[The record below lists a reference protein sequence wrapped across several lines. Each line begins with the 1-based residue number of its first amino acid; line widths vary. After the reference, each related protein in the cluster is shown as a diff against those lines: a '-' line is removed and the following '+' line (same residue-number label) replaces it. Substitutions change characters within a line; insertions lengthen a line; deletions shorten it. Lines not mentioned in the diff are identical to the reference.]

1 MLEFDIYAIRTDDDE
16 RSGSVKELFTSF
28 DDAMNAR
35 YKYANWFCPRGDV
48 WINLYKAYHPF
59 KCAHTWHINKE
70 GKIINEYEYK
80 II

>member
-80 II
+80 I

>member
-16 RSGSVKELFTSF
+16 RSGSVKELFMSF

-80 II
+80 I

>member
-35 YKYANWFCPRGDV
+35 YKYANWLCPRGDV

-80 II
+80 I

>member
-28 DDAMNAR
+28 DDAMNER

-80 II
+80 I